1 MTNEQ
6 VLNGRILSNRILND
20 KISGNRI
27 LNDKISGNRILND
40 KISGNQI
47 FNDRISDNQIF
58 NNQMLKDV
66 ELAIRKS
73 SNFIISNQSGEGYW
87 LDFYIPGMGKS
98 SQWVTAYIAYNL
110 SRLPDTDESVQ
121 KAIVWLLHTKSSS
134 GGWGYHQNCLPDADS
149 TANVVR
155 LLAYYFKK
163 ENLLT
168 QENFAFYLHEFAGLL
183 ASYQDK
189 NTGGF
194 LTYFPGSNGKYHTMP
209 DSAWCISEPSITAMA
224 GNAFLK
230 AGPEWFE
237 QEISNARE
245 FLISRQNPAG
255 YWDSYW
261 WDCRI
266 YGTSLACGFLKQ
278 LGETDP
284 VKKAIS
290 WLESIFVPSKGWGNG
305 YESTPYPFYTALSLS
320 SLLLCENNAQSREV
334 KDSVI
339 WLIENQNEDGSWSS
353 KPILR
358 VPDPQVLEPW
368 AGSDREKCE
377 VVTDVNFL
385 FTTATVMGALYDFL
399 DFCGYYR
406 RQPSQ
411 E

>member
-1 MTNEQ
+1 
-6 VLNGRILSNRILND
+6 
-20 KISGNRI
+20 
-27 LNDKISGNRILND
+27 
-40 KISGNQI
+40 
-47 FNDRISDNQIF
+47 
-58 NNQMLKDV
+58 MLKAV
-66 ELAIRKS
+66 ELAIQKS

-134 GGWGYHQNCLPDADS
+134 GGWGYHQNCLSDADS

-168 QENFAFYLHEFAGLL
+168 PENFALCLHEFADLL

-194 LTYFPGSNGKYHTMP
+194 VTYLPASNGKYHTMP
-209 DSAWCISEPSITAMA
+209 KSAWCISEPSITSMA
-224 GNAFLK
+224 GNAFLNTS
-230 AGPEWFE
+230 PECFE

-266 YGTSLACGFLKQ
+266 YGTSLACSFLKQ

-305 YESTPYPFYTALSLS
+305 YEAVPYPFYTALSLS
-320 SLLLCENNAQSREV
+320 SLLLCEKNVHSREV
-334 KDSVI
+334 KESVI
-339 WLIENQNEDGSWSS
+339 WLIENQNEDGSWFS

-358 VPDPQVLEPW
+358 VPDPRVREPW

-377 VVTDVNFL
+377 VVTDVNLL
-385 FTTATVMGALYDFL
+385 FTTATVMGVLCDFL
-399 DFCGYYR
+399 NLCGNYCK
-406 RQPSQ
+406 PASQ

>member
-6 VLNGRILSNRILND
+6 VLNSRILSNRILND
-20 KISGNRI
+20 RISDKNILNDKISDNRI
-27 LNDKISGNRILND
+27 LNDKIS
-40 KISGNQI
+40 
-47 FNDRISDNQIF
+47 DNQIF
-58 NNQMLKDV
+58 NNRMLNAV
-66 ELAIRKS
+66 ELAIGKA
-73 SNFIISNQSGEGYW
+73 SNFIISNQSDEGYW

-98 SQWVTAYIAYNL
+98 SQWVTAYIAYSL
-110 SRLPDTDESVQ
+110 SRLPNTDKSVQ
-121 KAIVWLLHTKSSS
+121 KAIVWLLHTKFSS

-168 QENFAFYLHEFAGLL
+168 QENFVFYLHEFADLL
-183 ASYQDK
+183 ASYQDR

-194 LTYFPGSNGKYHTMP
+194 LTYLPGSNGKYHTMP

-224 GNAFLK
+224 GNAFLT

-237 QEISNARE
+237 QEISKARE
-245 FLISRQNPAG
+245 FLISRQNSAG

-266 YGTSLACGFLKQ
+266 YGTSLACNFLKQ
-278 LGETDP
+278 LGEIDP

-290 WLESIFVPSKGWGNG
+290 WLKSIFVPSKGWGNG
-305 YESTPYPFYTALSLS
+305 YEAVPYPFYTALSLS
-320 SLLLCENNAQSREV
+320 SLLLFENNIHSREV
-334 KDSVI
+334 KDSVL
-339 WLIENQNEDGSWSS
+339 WLIENQNEDGSWFS

-358 VPDPQVLEPW
+358 VPDPQVREPW
-368 AGSDREKCE
+368 VGSNREKCE
-377 VVTDVNFL
+377 VVTDVNLL

-399 DFCGYYR
+399 NLSGYY
-406 RQPSQ
+406 SGSASH

>member
-6 VLNGRILSNRILND
+6 VLNGRILSNRTLNDKISDNRTLND
-20 KISGNRI
+20 KISGN
-27 LNDKISGNRILND
+27 KIFDNR
-40 KISGNQI
+40 
-47 FNDRISDNQIF
+47 
-58 NNQMLKDV
+58 MLKAV
-66 ELAIRKS
+66 ELAIRKA

-87 LDFYIPGMGKS
+87 LDFYIPGMGNS

-110 SRLPDTDESVQ
+110 SRLPNTDESVQ

-134 GGWGYHQNCLPDADS
+134 GWGYHQNCLPDADS

-168 QENFAFYLHEFAGLL
+168 QENFAFYLHEFADLL

-194 LTYFPGSNGKYHTMP
+194 LTYLPGSNGRYHTMP
-209 DSAWCISEPSITAMA
+209 DSAWCISEPSITAMT
-224 GNAFLK
+224 GNAFLNS
-230 AGPEWFE
+230 GPERFE

-266 YGTSLACGFLKQ
+266 YGTSLACSFLKQ
-278 LGETDP
+278 LGEIDP

-290 WLESIFVPSKGWGNG
+290 WLESVFVPSKGWGNG
-305 YESTPYPFYTALSLS
+305 YEADPYPFYTALSLS
-320 SLLLCENNAQSREV
+320 SLLLFENNIHSREV
-334 KDSVI
+334 KDSVL
-339 WLIENQNEDGSWSS
+339 WLIGNQKEDGSWFS

-358 VPDPQVLEPW
+358 VPDPQVREPW
-368 AGSDREKCE
+368 AGSNRRKCE
-377 VVTDVNFL
+377 VVTDVNLL
-385 FTTATVMGALYDFL
+385 FTTATVMGVLYDFL
-399 DFCGYYR
+399 NLSGYYSCSA
-406 RQPSQ
+406 SQ